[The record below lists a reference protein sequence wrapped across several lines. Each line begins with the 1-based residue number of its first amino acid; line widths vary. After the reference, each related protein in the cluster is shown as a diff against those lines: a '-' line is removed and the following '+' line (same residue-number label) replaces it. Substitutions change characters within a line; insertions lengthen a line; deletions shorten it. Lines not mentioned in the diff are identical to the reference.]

1 MGYNFRDYKPTQL
14 LLLPPNLDDWL
25 PQTHLGRFISD
36 VVDALDLK
44 PFLRRY
50 RDNGQGGAAFH
61 PAMMLKVVLYAY
73 CVGVPSSRKI
83 AQAVIDDAHLRL
95 ATRASTS
102 RPATA
107 RLFHRHDPLQCRRAD
122 RPR

>member
-44 PFLRRY
+44 PFLRRH

-61 PAMMLKVVLYAY
+61 PAMMLKVVLYVY

-83 AQAVIDDAHLRL
+83 AQAAIDDVAFRWL
-95 ATRASTS
+95 AANN
-102 RPATA
+102 RPNSGGDADHPA
-107 RLFHRHDPLQCRRAD
+107 AFALFEVGSVQP
-122 RPR
+122 